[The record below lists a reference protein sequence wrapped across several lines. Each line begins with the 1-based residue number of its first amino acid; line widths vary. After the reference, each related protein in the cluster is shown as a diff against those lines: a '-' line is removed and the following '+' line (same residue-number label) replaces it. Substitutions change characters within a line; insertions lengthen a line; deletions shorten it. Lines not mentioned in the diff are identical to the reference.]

1 MSLFHR
7 AALATLTT
15 LIIVLSVLIAFEMN
29 ARKEHKE
36 FIVLVDEDDF
46 EAPDPFVEEK
56 KMEELDKS
64 IEEMLKQEEYI
75 DNRRNIAV
83 NKANDPSE
91 DEYTQTKIQEN
102 QTEEEYRQQL
112 IKNAIGESDYDKYI
126 TNRDTYEEEEI
137 VVPKE
142 SKPQDV
148 KKTVYTG
155 PSNIIFYLDN
165 RELRYINIPVYLC
178 QGSATITINIIVNA
192 GGSVTKAQI
201 NESESNSNDKCF
213 LEAAY
218 NAASKARFSTGNKS
232 QNGKITFHF
241 VAQ

>member
-29 ARKEHKE
+29 AKKNHKE
-36 FIVLVDEDDF
+36 FVVLVDEDDF
-46 EAPDPFVEEK
+46 EAPDPFEKEK
-56 KMEELDKS
+56 KIEELDKS

-75 DNRRNIAV
+75 DNRKNIAV
-83 NKANDPSE
+83 NKAYDPTD
-91 DEYTQTKIQEN
+91 DEHTQTKIKED

-126 TNRDTYEEEEI
+126 TNRDIYEEEEI

-142 SKPQDV
+142 TKPQDV
-148 KKTVYTG
+148 KKEVYTG
-155 PSNIIFYLDN
+155 PSNIVFYLDD

-178 QGSATITINIIVNA
+178 QGSATITISIIVNA
-192 GGSVTKAQI
+192 SGNVTKAQV
-201 NESESNSNDKCF
+201 NESESNSNDRCF

-218 NAASKARFSTGNKS
+218 NAASKARFSNGSKT

>member
-7 AALATLTT
+7 AALATLIT
-15 LIIVLSVLIAFEMN
+15 LIIVLSVLIAFEIH
-29 ARKEHKE
+29 AHKDHKE

-46 EAPDPFVEEK
+46 EAPDPFEKEK
-56 KMEELDKS
+56 KIQELNKS

-75 DNRRNIAV
+75 DNRKNIAV
-83 NKANDPSE
+83 NKAEDPTE
-91 DEYTQTKIQEN
+91 DKYTQTKIQAN

-126 TNRDTYEEEEI
+126 KNKAKYKENKI

-165 RELRYINIPVYLC
+165 RELRYLDIPVYLC
-178 QGSATITINIIVNA
+178 QGSAKITINIIVNPSGA
-192 GGSVTKAQI
+192 VTKAQV
-201 NESESNSNDKCF
+201 NETESNSNDQCF

-218 NAASKARFSTGNKS
+218 NAASKARFSSGNKS

>member
-7 AALATLTT
+7 AAIATLTT
-15 LIIVLSVLIAFEMN
+15 LIIVLSVLIAFEMS
-29 ARKEHKE
+29 AKKEHKE

-46 EAPDPFVEEK
+46 EVPDPFEREK

-75 DNRRNIAV
+75 DNRKNIAV
-83 NKANDPSE
+83 NKANE
-91 DEYTQTKIQEN
+91 DTKDEHTQTEIKEN
-102 QTEEEYRQQL
+102 QSDEEYRQQL

-126 TNRDTYEEEEI
+126 TNKATFEEEEI
-137 VVPKE
+137 VVPQE
-142 SKPQDV
+142 TKPQDV
-148 KKTVYTG
+148 KKEIYTG
-155 PSNIIFYLDN
+155 PSNIVFYLDN

-178 QGSATITINIIVNA
+178 QGSATITISIIVNA
-192 GGSVTKAQI
+192 AGLVTKAQV
-201 NESESNSNDKCF
+201 NESESNSSDRCF

-218 NAASKARFSTGNKS
+218 NAASKARFSRGNKT

>member
-29 ARKEHKE
+29 AKKEHKE
-36 FIVLVDEDDF
+36 FVVLVDEDDF
-46 EAPDPFVEEK
+46 EAPDPFEREK

-75 DNRRNIAV
+75 DNRKNIAV
-83 NKANDPSE
+83 NKANEPTK
-91 DEYTQTKIQEN
+91 DEHTQTEIKDN

-126 TNRDTYEEEEI
+126 TNRATFDEEEI

-142 SKPQDV
+142 TKPKDV
-148 KKTVYTG
+148 KKKVYTG
-155 PSNIIFYLDN
+155 PSNIVFYLEG
-165 RELRYINIPVYLC
+165 RELNYIRIPVYLC
-178 QGSATITINIIVNA
+178 HGSATITINIIVNP
-192 GGSVTKAQI
+192 GGTVTKAQI
-201 NESESNSNDKCF
+201 NETESNSTNKCF

-218 NAASKARFSTGNKS
+218 NATMKARFSPGTQA

-241 VAQ
+241 IAQ